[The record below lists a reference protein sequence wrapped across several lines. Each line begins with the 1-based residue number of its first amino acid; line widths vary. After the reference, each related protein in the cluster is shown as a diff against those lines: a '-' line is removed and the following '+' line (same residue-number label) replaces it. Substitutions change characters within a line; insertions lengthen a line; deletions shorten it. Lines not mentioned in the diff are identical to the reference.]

1 MTGINPARPTYMTPS
16 LAQWRRVTDGPL
28 IALAVGSLP
37 VLLLELGR
45 DRLPRWD
52 RLFIDSVNVI
62 VLIAFAVDYL
72 VELAVAGNRRRYVRS
87 ELLSLLVVAAQ
98 LVALAPSLAAFGVLR
113 SLRAARLFRFVAV
126 AGRAVAIGGV
136 ATQEGKAVLRR
147 RAASL
152 ALGTAGLTWFTSAAA
167 FTIAEDVGTGGR
179 IHSFFDALW
188 WSLSTITTV
197 GYGDIYPV
205 TAAGRVIAG
214 FTMLVGISTF
224 AVVTAK
230 IAQFLVR
237 SEQADDTDP
246 GATSADADPSA

>member
-16 LAQWRRVTDGPL
+16 LARWRRVTDGPL

-52 RLFIDSVNVI
+52 RLFIDSINVI

-126 AGRAVAIGGV
+126 AARAVAPFTTRS
-136 ATQEGKAVLRR
+136 ARELARHSSSKRLTRPE
-147 RAASL
+147 AAD
-152 ALGTAGLTWFTSAAA
+152 G
-167 FTIAEDVGTGGR
+167 
-179 IHSFFDALW
+179 
-188 WSLSTITTV
+188 
-197 GYGDIYPV
+197 
-205 TAAGRVIAG
+205 
-214 FTMLVGISTF
+214 
-224 AVVTAK
+224 
-230 IAQFLVR
+230 
-237 SEQADDTDP
+237 
-246 GATSADADPSA
+246 